1 MFTKKHAMKCYLLG
15 ILSLSV
21 SSIAFA
27 KQDYPTL
34 NNVSAKNFLAV
45 SSGQTI
51 PVSSLSSTIQKV
63 KQSVV
68 GIGIFTP
75 LKSRSAELRGTG
87 FVFGDGQ
94 YVATNY
100 HVVSDTL
107 DPTIVQYYTA
117 LAGSG
122 KNPTVV
128 KAEIVGISPQHDLA
142 ILKLDKKLTPISLA
156 ADEFILEGTDIAFT
170 GFPIGA
176 VIGLYPATHKGMVS
190 AITPDVLPVR
200 NSKSLNHKKFGRL
213 DNPMMIYQLD
223 AIAYPGNSGSP
234 VYDQYTGSI
243 VGIINKVF
251 VTAGKESAITT
262 PSGISYAIPVKYLRA
277 LAKKHGIEV

>member
-1 MFTKKHAMKCYLLG
+1 MFTKKYALQLSLLG
-15 ILSLSV
+15 GLIVTLSSAVLADQVDAHLDNLSE
-21 SSIAFA
+21 
-27 KQDYPTL
+27 
-34 NNVSAKNFLAV
+34 KNFLEV
-45 SSGQTI
+45 SSGHTI

-75 LKSRSAELRGTG
+75 LQSRSAELRGTG

-100 HVVSDTL
+100 HVVAQTL

-122 KNPTVV
+122 KNPSVV

-156 ADEFILEGTDIAFT
+156 SDDFILEGTDIAFT

-176 VIGLYPATHKGMVS
+176 VIGLYPATHKGMVA

-200 NSKSLNHKKFGRL
+200 NSTSLTHQKFGRL

-277 LAKKHGIEV
+277 LAKKHGIQV